1 MANTRSLRARFA
13 GILTLFVL
21 ALGLGMSM
29 SAPAYAQGF
38 VALVNSRPVTN
49 FDIEQ
54 RIRIAAL
61 IERRALGRKPALEE
75 LIDDHVKLIEAARV
89 GYRVTDEGVATE
101 YLKMAKGVRQTEREF
116 DETLKRSGIQPSAL
130 RDKIRADLAWVV
142 LLRDQQRRGGE
153 ISNAELDQAIAEKR
167 KSEGAVTEY
176 TLRQVLFIVPR
187 GGAPGSRIAAAN
199 AARAKF
205 TSCETGF
212 DELRTLP
219 DVAIRAPIV
228 RASNDVG
235 KALRDLLD
243 KTPVNRMTPPAASPE
258 GVEIVAVCEKKVRAV
273 TTALRSNMVV
283 ELSEKKV
290 NEKAK
295 VFIKE
300 LRAKTEIKY
309 R

>member
-1 MANTRSLRARFA
+1 MVMTRSPRTFLA
-13 GILTLFVL
+13 GILALIAL
-21 ALGLGMSM
+21 ALGMGLALP
-29 SAPAYAQGF
+29 APVAAQGV

-49 FDIEQ
+49 FDIDQ

-75 LIDDHVKLIEAARV
+75 LIDDQVKLIEAARV
-89 GYRVTDEGVATE
+89 GYRVTDEGVAAE
-101 YLKMAKGVRQTEREF
+101 YLKMAKGARQSEREF
-116 DETLKRSGIQPSAL
+116 DETLKRSGIQPNSL

-176 TLRQVLFIVPR
+176 TLRQVVFIVPR

-199 AARAKF
+199 AVRAKF

-212 DELRTLP
+212 DEIRTLP
-219 DVAIRAPIV
+219 DVALRAPIV
-228 RASNDVG
+228 RASNDIG

-243 KTPVNRMTPPAASPE
+243 KTPVNRMTPPSASPE
-258 GVEIVAVCEKKVRAV
+258 GIEIVAVCEKKERSV

-283 ELSEKKV
+283 ELAEKKV

-295 VFIKE
+295 VYIKE